1 MELHALTLSELH
13 EKLKKREVS
22 SEEATRSV
30 LKRIE
35 ALGPKIGAYLTVTA
49 DQALGVAKAVDADI
63 AKGKE
68 VRPLTG
74 VPFALKD
81 IFLTEGVKTTCAS
94 KILHNYIAPYD
105 GTAVRKLKDQG
116 IVLLGKLNMDEFA
129 MGSSTESSHFQKTF
143 NPWDLERTPGG
154 SSGGSAAAIAADL
167 AFGTLGTDTGGSIR
181 QPAALTSTVG
191 LKPTYGRV
199 SRYGVIAFASSL
211 DQVGPM
217 AKDVRDCALILNA
230 VAGYD
235 PQDSTSVNQPVPDY
249 TRSLTGDV
257 KGMRLGIPKEY
268 FGEGMDVEIEAAIRE
283 AIRVYER
290 LGASCEEISL
300 PHTDYAVPTYYIL
313 APAEASSNLARYD
326 GIRFGY
332 RNTDAK
338 DLRTLY
344 IKSRTEG
351 FGAEVKRR
359 IMLGTY
365 VLSAGYY
372 DAYYLKAQKVRTLI
386 RRDFEEAFQKYDAV
400 LTPVTPT
407 PAFKIGEKSDDP
419 LKMYLS
425 DIYTINVNLAGLP
438 GMSLPCGFS
447 KAGLPIGLQ
456 LIAKHFEE
464 EKIFRAAYAYEQ
476 NTEWHKKKPKL
487 M

>member
-1 MELHALTLSELH
+1 MEIHELTSSELH
-13 EKLKKREVS
+13 EKIRKREVS
-22 SEEATRSV
+22 SEEATRAQ
-30 LKRIE
+30 LDRIGKIE
-35 ALGPKIGAYLTVTA
+35 PKIHAYLTLCEEEA
-49 DQALGVAKAVDADI
+49 FSRARSVDREI
-63 AKGKE
+63 AQGRE

-81 IFLTEGVKTTCAS
+81 IFLTKGIKTTCAS
-94 KILHNYIAPYD
+94 KILHNYTPPYD
-105 GTAVRKLKDQG
+105 GTAVRKLSEQG

-129 MGSSTESSHFQKTF
+129 MGSSTETSAFQKTL

-154 SSGGSAAAIAADL
+154 SSGGSAAALAADL

-181 QPAALTSTVG
+181 QPAALTSIVG

-217 AKDVRDCALILNA
+217 AKDVRDCAFILNA

-235 PQDSTSVNQPVPDY
+235 PKDSTSVNLPVPDY
-249 TRSLTGDV
+249 TVSLTGEA
-257 KGMRLGIPKEY
+257 KGMRIGVPKEY
-268 FGEGMDVEIEAAIRE
+268 FAEGMDPEVEGILRKAIK
-283 AIRVYER
+283 VYEG
-290 LGASCEEISL
+290 LGAVCEEISL
-300 PHTDYAVPTYYIL
+300 PHTEYAVPTYYIL

-326 GIRFGY
+326 GVRFGH
-332 RNTDAK
+332 RSAK
-338 DLRTLY
+338 ASDLHSLY
-344 IKSRTEG
+344 VHSRTEG
-351 FGAEVKRR
+351 FGPEVKRR

-386 RRDFEEAFQKYDAV
+386 RRDFEEAFQKFDV
-400 LTPVTPT
+400 ILTPVSPT
-407 PAFKIGEKSDDP
+407 PAFKIGEKTDDP

-447 KAGLPIGLQ
+447 SGGLPIGLQ

-487 M
+487 